1 MTQPDRLHLVLTPAG
16 EFLRLLDSNDA
27 TDCDDDD
34 ILIPCQNEI
43 KAAQPFARVLPE
55 DVMRQVTVVASMLF
69 GGGLNAIQQAL
80 PKSISVKMS
89 PRMSN

>member
-1 MTQPDRLHLVLTPAG
+1 
-16 EFLRLLDSNDA
+16 
-27 TDCDDDD
+27 
-34 ILIPCQNEI
+34 
-43 KAAQPFARVLPE
+43 VLPE